1 MIKCLVD
8 DGDRDG
14 LPNVLIEA
22 QSLPASYQMRLR
34 YRNFIEDGLNG
45 HLVTPDNPLLL
56 ADKIIDLIQ
65 NPAKRLQMGESGRK
79 IVGSRF
85 SHVSGIGALV
95 KNFDAALARETIKI
109 APKPQKQSFGAD
121 GGRFLCTNEAAN
133 LA

>member
-1 MIKCLVD
+1 MINCLVD

-14 LPNVLIEA
+14 LPNVPTEA

-34 YRNFIEDGLNG
+34 IEDGLNG

-56 ADKIIDLIQ
+56 ADNIIDLIQ
-65 NPAKRLQMGESGRK
+65 NPAKRVQMGESGRK

-109 APKPQKQSFGAD
+109 APKPQKQSFSAD
-121 GGRFLCTNEAAN
+121 GGRFLCTNEAPN